1 MRNLTLYL
9 EIRIDS
15 IYCNLFCLSALLLWD
30 IQYILVGYKSWFQL
44 LSSKDLFNFL

>member
-9 EIRIDS
+9 EIHIDS
-15 IYCNLFCLSALLLWD
+15 YCNLFCLSPLPLLV

-44 LSSKDLFNFL
+44 LGSKDLFNFL